1 MVKNPPANAGDMR
14 DRVRSLRWEGP
25 LEEGTATHSSVLA
38 GESHGQRGLVGYSPW
53 GRKESDTTV
62 LAHKERL
69 APRPLTS
76 PRLPDLS
83 KAAGGHA
90 TSGSTKMRSV
100 PGPDY
105 SGT

>member
-1 MVKNPPANAGDMR
+1 M
-14 DRVRSLRWEGP
+14 
-25 LEEGTATHSSVLA
+25 
-38 GESHGQRGLVGYSPW
+38 GYSPW

-76 PRLPDLS
+76 PRPPDLSKATRPLTSPRPPDLSKAAPPPDLSKAAPPPDLSKATPPPDLS

-90 TSGSTKMRSV
+90 TSEPTQMRSV